1 LFFSFEVKIFNCITL
16 SINNFKVIF
25 SQFKNF
31 EKFIRLIFK
40 ALKAIQ
46 ELNFMSSLWLIVS
59 QCIRDGLGEVGGVG
73 GGRRGRRGRGT
84 ARAQCFYSLSCH

>member
-1 LFFSFEVKIFNCITL
+1 LFFNFEVKIFNCIKL
-16 SINNFKVIF
+16 AINNFKVNSF
-25 SQFKNF
+25 FLKKN
-31 EKFIRLIFK
+31 
-40 ALKAIQ
+40 AIQ
-46 ELNFMSSLWLIVS
+46 EFNFMSSLWLIVS